1 MSGLRCETQFWLTAM
16 DLQVLTESGTSEHV
30 IYKLQGLSYL
40 RFIRGNQIALK
51 DPWFIYLQVL
61 DSYLLLIK

>member
-1 MSGLRCETQFWLTAM
+1 M